1 MDNSLLKDQEQRI
14 ASVHKRIAGSI
25 ASLEEKRLNVRK
37 RTKTF
42 YIILFFTI
50 AVIVLLFIFLFSR
63 ATVPIIA
70 LSMVLLIALILFYYF
85 YVTKYKSV
93 LVKEF
98 NQHIVPVIIG
108 EFFPEA
114 SFNRHYCIQSS
125 EYYASRLFLK
135 SVDRY
140 SGKNYFNG
148 YFGETNIHFSQLH
161 TEYKTGSRDKNG
173 NPKTTWHTIFEGVFM
188 IADSNKHFKGSTFIL
203 PDKAEK
209 MFGGVGKWLQEK
221 VGSQGRGELVYLENP
236 EFEKH
241 FVVYSTD
248 PVEARYLLTPSM
260 QQYFVELFKHIG
272 NRPLFVSYIGEH
284 IYLGLSGR
292 FNFFGMDL
300 NRTFNDVETIKY
312 YSRHLIHILSVIE
325 ILDLN
330 TRIWGK

>member
-1 MDNSLLKDQEQRI
+1 MDNSLLKNQEQRI
-14 ASVHKRIAGSI
+14 ASIHTRLAGSI
-25 ASLEEKRLNVRK
+25 ESLEDKRLDVRK
-37 RTKTF
+37 RNKTF
-42 YIILFFTI
+42 N
-50 AVIVLLFIFLFSR
+50 IVLLLAIAIVIALFVFLPQAIIAIIIS
-63 ATVPIIA
+63 TIIIIIA
-70 LSMVLLIALILFYYF
+70 LALFYYF
-85 YVTKYKSV
+85 YVSKYKSA
-93 LVKEF
+93 LIEEF
-98 NQHIVPVIIG
+98 NMDVVPVIIG

-114 SFNRHYCIQSS
+114 SFNRHNCIHSS
-125 EYYASRLFLK
+125 EYYASRLFLT

-140 SGKNYFNG
+140 NG
-148 YFGETNIHFSQLH
+148 ENHFKGIFGETNIRFSQLH
-161 TEYKTGSRDKNG
+161 TEYKTESRDKNG
-173 NPKTTWHTIFEGVFM
+173 NTKTTWHTIFEGVFL
-188 IADSNKHFKGSTFIL
+188 IADSNKNFKGSTFIL

-209 MFGGVGKWLQEK
+209 MLGGIGKWLQEK

-272 NRPLFVSYIGEH
+272 NRPLFVSYIGGH

-292 FNFFGMDL
+292 FDFFGMDL